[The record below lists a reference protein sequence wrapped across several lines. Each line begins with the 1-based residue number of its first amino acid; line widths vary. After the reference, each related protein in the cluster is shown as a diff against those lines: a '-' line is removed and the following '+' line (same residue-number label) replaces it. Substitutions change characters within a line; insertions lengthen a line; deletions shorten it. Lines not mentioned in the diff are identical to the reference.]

1 MRVDTFSQEYCPSG
15 GFVRGMD
22 ARAKMA
28 FAACCLALCVGSSS
42 AIVPLAAGVTCMAL
56 LAVSGVPARAVVF
69 RAAEPVVFAV
79 FIGVI
84 QAFLI
89 KGEPIAGFDIAG
101 YSLSASRE
109 GLARGGYIVARVS
122 GSVMVVLFLTMTTPV
137 ERLLS
142 AAAWMKLPRG
152 FVEVSIFAYRY
163 VFILLE
169 DAVTIYHAQRGR
181 LGYAG
186 LRRGLGSVGTLAGS
200 VFLRAFS
207 QAEATGAAMAQR
219 GYSGS
224 YLPACTERLKT
235 ADAAVLGG
243 LLAGLSVVS
252 LWTL

>member
-1 MRVDTFSQEYCPSG
+1 MRVDTFSEGYCPSG

-28 FAACCLALCVGSSS
+28 FAACCLVLSVGSSS
-42 AIVPLAAGVTCMAL
+42 AIVPLAAGAACMAL

-84 QAFLI
+84 QTFLI
-89 KGEPIAGFDIAG
+89 KGEPVAGFDVAG
-101 YSLSASRE
+101 YSLTASRE
-109 GLARGGYIVARVS
+109 GLARGLYIVARVS

-152 FVEVSIFAYRY
+152 FVEVSMFAYRY

-186 LRRGLGSVGTLAGS
+186 LRRGLASAGILAGS
-200 VFLRAFS
+200 VFLRAFL
-207 QAEATGAAMAQR
+207 QAEATGGAMAQR
-219 GYSGS
+219 GYTGS
-224 YLPACTERLKT
+224 YIPACAERLKT
-235 ADAAVLGG
+235 VDAAVLGG

-252 LWTL
+252 LWTS